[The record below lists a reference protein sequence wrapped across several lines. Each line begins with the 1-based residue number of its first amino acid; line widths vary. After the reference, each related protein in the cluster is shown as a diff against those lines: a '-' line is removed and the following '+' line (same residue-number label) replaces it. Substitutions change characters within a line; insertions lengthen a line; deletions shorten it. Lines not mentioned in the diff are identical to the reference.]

1 MWSCDVWGLA
11 VKSIVWTIGLAYGL
25 VVCCGLWANCAMLYA
40 LCSAVCTM
48 QACLIKLCALS
59 LCNAVGCARHV
70 VLSIKQW
77 SRLKKILKYLNWIK
91 SKLFNLNFQ
100 KDREW
105 ERGYLYYAHSPRCPF
120 SILNLLW
127 TKGQWTK
134 NDFKLLQRMT
144 ELIEKDQQSIWRKE
158 R

>member
-1 MWSCDVWGLA
+1 MWPCDVWGLA

-25 VVCCGLWANCAMLYA
+25 VVCCGLWADCAMLYA
-40 LCSAVCTM
+40 LAGLSYQAVCIVTM
-48 QACLIKLCALS
+48 QCCGLCKTCCLI
-59 LCNAVGCARHV
+59 NQAV
-70 VLSIKQW
+70 KQI
-77 SRLKKILKYLNWIK
+77 KKIYIYLNWIK

-105 ERGYLYYAHSPRCPF
+105 ERGYLYYAHSPRCPS

-127 TKGQWTK
+127 TEGQWTK